1 MGKLT
6 DHRTVATFDPAG
18 FALMEQPGLPGE
30 KVWWRNISWDPETGH
45 GSYLMIME
53 PGTRCNPHEHLGP
66 EEFFMVEGDLVDCDG
81 VTYRGGDFVSLTGGS
96 RHYSVSPGGCRIVVF
111 HRGPLRDLERR
122 DMPEDVL

>member
-6 DHRTVATFDPAG
+6 EHRTVATFAPEG

-30 KVWWRNISWDPETGH
+30 QVWWRNVSWDPATGQ
-45 GSYLMIME
+45 GSYLMIMA

-66 EEFFMVEGDLVDCDG
+66 EEFFIVEGDLVDCDG
-81 VTYRGGDFVSLTGGS
+81 VAYKAGDFVSLTGGS
-96 RHYSVSPGGCRIVVF
+96 RHYSVSPSGCRIVVC
-111 HRGPLRDLERR
+111 HRGPLVDLERA

>member
-6 DHRTVATFDPAG
+6 EHRTVATFDPEG

-30 KVWWRNISWDPETGH
+30 KVWWRNISWDPQTGQ
-45 GSYLMIME
+45 GSYLMIMA

-66 EEFFMVEGDLVDCDG
+66 EEFFIVEGDLVDCDG
-81 VTYRGGDFVSLTGGS
+81 TAYQAGDFVSLTGGS
-96 RHYSVSPGGCRIVVF
+96 RHYSVSPSGCRIVVF
-111 HRGPLRDLERR
+111 HRGPLLDLERR